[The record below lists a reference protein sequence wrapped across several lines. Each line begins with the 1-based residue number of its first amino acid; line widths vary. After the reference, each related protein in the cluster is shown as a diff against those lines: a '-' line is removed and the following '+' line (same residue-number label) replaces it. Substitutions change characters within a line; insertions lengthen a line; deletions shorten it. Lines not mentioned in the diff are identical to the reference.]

1 MNEKEVRRFQRTVY
15 QNASPLRS
23 LPWRWNDNP
32 YHVVVS
38 ELMLQQTQVDRVLP
52 RFMEFISHFP
62 SFAELANASF
72 DAVFSRWQ
80 GLGYNRRA
88 QHLHNLAKTVL
99 TKYSGELPRCR
110 ENLRSLPGIG
120 DYTAAA
126 ILVFAFQEPA
136 AMIETNIRTVYHHHF
151 FSGQVGVRDAQLMLL
166 IEQTIDKN
174 DCRSWFYALMDYGSR
189 LKSLHRGI
197 GQMSAHY
204 KKQSSFIGSNR
215 QARGQILS
223 LLSRTGPCRLPQV
236 VAEVGREKDEVKR
249 ILGSLEKEAF
259 VVRDRHGR
267 YNINPG

>member
-1 MNEKEVRRFQRTVY
+1 MNEKEVRRFQRVVY
-15 QNASPLRS
+15 QKAAPLRS

-52 RFMEFISHFP
+52 RFVEFIRRFP
-62 SFAELANASF
+62 SFAVLAQASF
-72 DAVFSRWQ
+72 DDVFSQWH

-88 QHLHNLAKTVL
+88 QHLHNLAKAVL
-99 TKYSGELPRCR
+99 TKYSGELPRSR
-110 ENLRSLPGIG
+110 DGLRGLPGIG

-126 ILVFAFQEPA
+126 ILVFAFQEPTV
-136 AMIETNIRTVYHHHF
+136 MIETNIRTVYHLNF
-151 FSGQVGVRDAQLMLL
+151 FSGQSGVRDRQLLP
-166 IEQTIDKN
+166 IIDQTIDKN

-204 KKQSSFIGSNR
+204 KKQSRFIGSNR

-223 LLSRTGPCRLPQV
+223 LLSRVGPCGLRQLIV
-236 VAEVGREKDEVKR
+236 EVGRERDEVEQ
-249 ILGSLEKEAF
+249 IVGTLEKEAF
-259 VVRDRHGR
+259 VVRDRRGR
-267 YNINPG
+267 YTIKSG